1 MTTAGPGGTKKS
13 RRKISW
19 DLVRAG
25 CVVLVMLYHSTS
37 LSVFLHPELEPRTFT
52 FPYQVGASLLLVVSA
67 YFVCVTIRRGTM
79 LRYWWG
85 RVARLLPSFLAAVLI
100 SYSVLRAFP
109 IEGYFYP
116 LPEDLR
122 ANLLMLWHW
131 KPQFYLFIDGS
142 HWTVPL
148 QLMGFTVAALL
159 YRSWLGHGRRI
170 LIVLWTAVLLPV
182 AQWPLRVADPVD
194 ETYRTVVDGLGMH
207 RWHLFVAGVVIW
219 LWSVKRLSTPHFA
232 ALLGLCMAAQE
243 LHNYTRTP
251 EGLLGDTGSSI
262 GVAIGMCVIA
272 LVARSPD
279 MTMPQPARRAISWF
293 AGISYGTF
301 LMHQGIG
308 YIVLRK
314 LQDAGADT
322 VTQTLAMLV
331 TGTLL
336 GWMLTRVVEQPA
348 HKFLMKPFDRSR
360 PDANRETKP
369 VGPR

>member
-1 MTTAGPGGTKKS
+1 MTTPGAGGERS

-37 LSVFLHPELEPRTFT
+37 LSVFLHPELEPRAFE

-67 YFVCVTIRRGTM
+67 YFACVTIRRGSM

-85 RVARLLPSFLAAVLI
+85 RVARLLPSFLAAVVV
-100 SYSVLRAFP
+100 SYFVLRAFP
-109 IEGYFYP
+109 IEGWFYP

-131 KPQFYLFIDGS
+131 KPQFYPFIDGS

-159 YRSWLGHGRRI
+159 YRSRWGHGRRI
-170 LIVLWTAVLLPV
+170 LIVLWTAVLLPL
-182 AQWPLRVADPVD
+182 AQWPIRIDDPV
-194 ETYRTVVDGLGMH
+194 EAYRTVVDGIGMH
-207 RWHLFVAGVVIW
+207 RWHLFVAGVAIW
-219 LWSVKRLSTPHFA
+219 LWSVKRLSTAHFA

-243 LHNYTRTP
+243 VHNYTRTP
-251 EGLLGDTGSSI
+251 EGLLADTGSSVA
-262 GVAIGMCVIA
+262 VAIGMCLIA
-272 LVARSPD
+272 LVARAPD
-279 MTMPQPARRAISWF
+279 MAMPPLARRAISWF
-293 AGISYGTF
+293 AGVSYGTF
-301 LMHQGIG
+301 LMHQAIG

-314 LQDAGADT
+314 LQDAGVDT
-322 VTQTLAMLV
+322 VTQTLAMLA

-336 GWMLTRVVEQPA
+336 GWLLTKLVEKPA
-348 HKFLMKPFDRSR
+348 HKLLMRPFERGVMPR
-360 PDANRETKP
+360 TRETNP
-369 VGPR
+369 VRGR

>member
-1 MTTAGPGGTKKS
+1 MTTAGSGGGQS

-37 LSVFLHPELEPRTFT
+37 LSVFLHPELESRTFE

-67 YFVCVTIRRGTM
+67 YFACVTIRRGS
-79 LRYWWG
+79 LFRYWWG
-85 RVARLLPSFLAAVLI
+85 RVARLLPSFLAAVVV
-100 SYSVLRAFP
+100 SYFVLRAFP
-109 IEGYFYP
+109 IEGWFFP

-131 KPQFYLFIDGS
+131 KPQFYPFIDGS

-159 YRSWLGHGRRI
+159 YRSWWGHGSRI
-170 LIVLWTAVLLPV
+170 LIVLWVAVLVPL
-182 AQWPLRVADPVD
+182 AQWPIRIAEPID
-194 ETYRTVVDGLGMH
+194 ETYRTVVDGVGMH
-207 RWHLFVAGVVIW
+207 RWHLFVAGVAIW
-219 LWSVKRLSTPHFA
+219 MWSVKRLSTPHFA
-232 ALLGLCMAAQE
+232 ALLALCMAAQE
-243 LHNYTRTP
+243 VHNYTRTP
-251 EGLLGDTGSSI
+251 EGLLADTGSSVA
-262 GVAIGMCVIA
+262 VAIGMCVIA

-279 MTMPQPARRAISWF
+279 MAIPHPARRAISWF

-301 LMHQGIG
+301 LMHQAIG

-314 LQDAGADT
+314 LQDVGVDT
-322 VTQTLAMLV
+322 TTQTLAMLV

-336 GWMLTRVVEQPA
+336 GWMLTRAVEQPT
-348 HKFLMKPFDRSR
+348 HKLLMKPFMQGGGAART
-360 PDANRETKP
+360 RETKTA
-369 VGPR
+369 GPR